1 MNLKTKNEIIKVHFN
16 TSELGLI
23 VEHMYFNLS
32 NVTENFTENMKIYK
46 KYLDNHV
53 KKNIDTYKYYLNK
66 VNIIIPLEIWQYIYS
81 FINY

>member
-1 MNLKTKNEIIKVHFN
+1 MDNIIDMNLKTKNEIIKVHFN

-46 KYLDNHV
+46 KDIQL
-53 KKNIDTYKYYLNK
+53 YKYLK
-66 VNIIIPLEIWQYIYS
+66 HLLK
-81 FINY
+81 